1 MDTEL
6 RGKTALVTGGSSGI
20 GRGIALAL
28 AAEGVDLAVASRNP
42 DPSAIEEVRRH
53 GVRCLALRADV
64 SREEEVVRMV
74 REAIEGLGGL
84 DIYVNNAAWAWH
96 QPVTRIDSA
105 SWFAT
110 INTNLSA
117 CVWACREV
125 ARHMVARRRGSIV
138 IISSTSRFTL
148 NLREAAYR
156 VSKVGTRA
164 YAETLA
170 IELAPHGIRVN
181 TITPGHYRTRLT
193 GNVPEEIERKMLDII
208 PLHRF
213 GNTLEIG
220 RAVAFLASDAISPY
234 TTGADLV
241 VDGGLSLR
249 PLPLVDPREAEALN
263 LGEP

>member
-1 MDTEL
+1 MDTGL
-6 RGKTALVTGGSSGI
+6 KGKTALVTGGSSGI
-20 GRGIALAL
+20 GKGIALVL
-28 AAEGVDLAVASRNP
+28 AAEGVDLAIASRDP
-42 DPSAIEEVRRH
+42 DPAAIEEIRGR

-74 REAIEGLGGL
+74 REAIAGLGSL

-105 SWFAT
+105 SWFST

-125 ARHMVARRRGSIV
+125 ARHMVSRRRGSIV
-138 IISSTSRFTL
+138 IISSTSRLTL
-148 NLREAAYR
+148 NFSEAAYR
-156 VSKVGTRA
+156 VSKVGTRT

-193 GNVPEEIERKMLDII
+193 GNVPAEIERKMLDII

-213 GNTLEIG
+213 GDPLEIG
-220 RAVAFLASDAISPY
+220 RAVAVLASDAISPY

-241 VDGGLSLR
+241 VDGGLTLR
-249 PLPLVDPREAEALN
+249 PLPLLDDGAAAALN
-263 LGEP
+263 QWEP